1 MRRRRGQQGW
11 LRGRYATAGVG
22 FAVAGLALAVLSS
35 SSVAAPAEAPA
46 NTAEPAISGMAL
58 EGQNLTTSNGS
69 WSGTQPM
76 TFSYRW
82 VRCGSDGGAAD
93 GSNCSSISGAT
104 GKTYTLKGGD
114 VGFRLRVRVTATNS
128 SGAARVA
135 SNPTATIAARR
146 PTNVSG
152 PTIAGSAVENATL
165 QASPGSWTGQPT
177 ITFGYRW
184 LRCDTSGNG
193 CRDISGATAG
203 SYVVRHDDVGHTVRV
218 RVTAQNGAGS
228 RTATSAR
235 TGVVQPAGPSG
246 VIDLP
251 GGERSIP
258 VTSVP
263 NDQRLVVSDVVF
275 SPSVVRSARDP
286 ITVRVRVKDTRGFVV
301 RGALVFIRATPRVT
315 SGGDHQPTATDGWVT
330 YQLVPNA
337 NFPQPRSGFNVQF
350 FAKAYRSGDPPLAG
364 VAAYRLVQV
373 PTAG

>member
-1 MRRRRGQQGW
+1 
-11 LRGRYATAGVG
+11 
-22 FAVAGLALAVLSS
+22 
-35 SSVAAPAEAPA
+35 
-46 NTAEPAISGMAL
+46 MAL
-58 EGQNLTTSNGS
+58 DGQNLTTSNGS

-82 VRCGSDGGAAD
+82 LRCGSDGGAAD

-104 GKTYTLKGGD
+104 GKSYTLKGAD
-114 VGFRLRVRVTATNS
+114 VGFRLRARVTAANS
-128 SGAARVA
+128 SGSARST
-135 SNPTATIAARR
+135 SNPTSTIAARR
-146 PTNVSG
+146 PTNVAA
-152 PTIAGSAVENATL
+152 PTISGSAVENATV
-165 QASPGSWTGQPT
+165 QANTGSWTGQPT
-177 ITFGYRW
+177 ISYSYRW

-193 CRDISGATAG
+193 CRDITSATAS

-218 RVTAQNGAGS
+218 RVTARNSAGS
-228 RTATSAR
+228 RDATSGR

-246 VIDLP
+246 VINLP
-251 GGERSIP
+251 NGERSIP

-263 NDQRLVVSDVVF
+263 SDQRLVVSDVVF

-286 ITVRVRVKDTRGFVV
+286 ITVRVRVKDTRGYVV

-315 SGGDHQPTATDGWVT
+315 SGGDRQPTATDGWVT

-337 NFPQPRSGFNVQF
+337 SFPKPRSGYNVQF
-350 FAKAYRSGDPPLAG
+350 FAKAYRTGDPPLGG